1 MTESLDNFIVALRE
15 ELTQYGELLALLE
28 SQQQE
33 ILARNVDEVHENAAQ
48 IHYQTEHLDRLKLKR
63 ETERQHLYTELE
75 LPDDA
80 SLKNSIA
87 LLPAEYQP
95 LVRALIEDNHHSI
108 TRIRKLARQNHLL
121 LNRSLTTVRQ
131 LVNSLSGSTRPSTYG
146 GDGQL
151 PSETSPQPIACD
163 FTC

>member
-1 MTESLDNFIVALRE
+1 MTEPLDNFISALRE

-33 ILARNVDEVHENAAQ
+33 IVARNVDEVHENAAQ
-48 IHYQTEHLDRLKLKR
+48 IHDQTQHLDRLKLRR
-63 ETERQHLYTELE
+63 EAERKNLYTELE
-75 LPDDA
+75 LPNDA
-80 SLKNSIA
+80 SLKNSIT
-87 LLPAEYQP
+87 LLPADYQP
-95 LVRALIEDNHHSI
+95 LVRALIDENHHSI

-131 LVNSLSGSTRPSTYG
+131 LVNSLSGSTRPSTYS
-146 GDGQL
+146 GDGRL
-151 PSETSPQPIACD
+151 PSETSTQSIACD